1 MVKPLGA
8 GICFVFLS
16 IFLPSLAQCWL
27 QLVSW
32 SVCESSLELPLQSE
46 HTQHCPQEAMRV
58 VVLAV
63 LSVTGKQRA
72 AKCVLVFSFHI
83 LSCLFSVNTLISL
96 IDFWKLWLPCI
107 PGINLNWWWWI
118 IIDHIVGLGLH
129 PFAWKLLFC
138 SFCFYNVCG
147 SFWYKDNAALIK

>member
-58 VVLAV
+58 VVLAA

-83 LSCLFSVNTLISL
+83 FSCLFFSQCTDYIDSFLKAVTTLHSRN
-96 IDFWKLWLPCI
+96 KLELVVM
-107 PGINLNWWWWI
+107 NY
-118 IIDHIVGLGLH
+118 H
-129 PFAWKLLFC
+129 
-138 SFCFYNVCG
+138 
-147 SFWYKDNAALIK
+147 